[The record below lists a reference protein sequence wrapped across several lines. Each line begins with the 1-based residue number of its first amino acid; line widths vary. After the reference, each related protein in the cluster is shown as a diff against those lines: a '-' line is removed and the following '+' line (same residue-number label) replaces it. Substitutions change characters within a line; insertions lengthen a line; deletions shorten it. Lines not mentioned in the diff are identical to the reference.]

1 MSARYAELLVRNRW
15 AILAMLAVLTAL
27 SIIAI
32 SRIEFDNSVESWFLD
47 TDPSLATYDRF
58 TETFRSDQIVIAGIF
73 ADDVL
78 APEVLAAVD
87 RISEAASQ
95 LRFADHV
102 QSLTHSAAARRM
114 GGIDAPEYRSAL
126 LASPLQRTLLLSPD
140 NSATAVVIY
149 YAREG
154 HTFAHKHEFVSG
166 LRSIVREAT
175 AGIDAEY
182 AIAGAPV
189 LGEAG
194 ARRNSEDL
202 RILVPA
208 MILVIAVFAYGLVQ
222 SLRLTLIPLGVVGI
236 AVVMAHGLMA
246 AAGWK
251 MTVISVVLIPLI
263 LAVGVAHSIH
273 LIARYVLNLESGL
286 GNRAA
291 VIDSVERLVKPCFY
305 TSITTVIGLLS
316 LLVSELKP
324 VHEFAVTAA
333 FGVFAAFVV
342 SVTFLPIMLLM
353 RRTIRSRRSTV
364 ARSIVQR
371 LLRVVHSVASK
382 HPRHIL
388 LLALLTGVG
397 FLWQATR
404 VESGLDP
411 MSWIRHD
418 DPIRVDTLRIDNAFG
433 GALSMEFL
441 LSSPEGLLNEPEVLR
456 RMEDLQDWLV
466 ANTRIAR
473 ATSVADFVKEAARIA
488 RDAGDEGFALPRT
501 RFLTNELL
509 ARLRDDA
516 QLDAWVTPDFTR
528 ARIAARI
535 PLTSAQKIIEELP
548 AIEQRIAQTFGGSG
562 VSVDMTGQA
571 VLAGR
576 MQSHLLDS
584 QLRSFSV
591 ALAVVSLI
599 MIVLLRSLV
608 LGLVAMV
615 PNLLPIAIG
624 LGAMTIL
631 DIPLNP
637 ATVTIA
643 AVALGIVVDDTV
655 HLMTAFDRHFRSTGR
670 VGASVRSMLLEV
682 GQPVVVTSVLLAS
695 GFATLILG
703 GFLPTR
709 QVGGLIALIAI
720 AALVS
725 DLIFLPAILRSIP
738 GRWLRARQ
746 ESEPPA
752 PAK

>member
-1 MSARYAELLVRNRW
+1 MSVRYAQLLVRNRW
-15 AILAMLAVLTAL
+15 AILVMLAALTVL

-47 TDPSLATYDRF
+47 TDPSLATYNRF

-78 APEVLAAVD
+78 SPDVLVAVD
-87 RISEAASQ
+87 RISAAAAR
-95 LRFADHV
+95 LRFADDV
-102 QSLTHSAAARRM
+102 QSLTHSAAVRRI

-126 LASPLQRTLLLSPD
+126 LASPLQRALLLSPD
-140 NSATAVVIY
+140 NTATAIVIH

-154 HTFAHKHEFVSG
+154 DTFAHKHEFVSG

-175 AGIDAEY
+175 AGTDIQY
-182 AIAGAPV
+182 AIAGGPV

-194 ARRNSEDL
+194 ARRNSQDL

-236 AVVMAHGLMA
+236 AVVMAHGLMV

-286 GNRAA
+286 DNRAA
-291 VIDSVERLVKPCFY
+291 VIDSVERLLKPCFY

-324 VHEFAVTAA
+324 VHEFAITAA
-333 FGVFAAFVV
+333 VGVFAAFVV

-382 HPRHIL
+382 HPRRIV

-397 FLWQATR
+397 FIWQATR

-433 GALSMEFL
+433 GALSLEFL
-441 LSSPEGLLNEPEVLR
+441 LSSPEGLLNKPEVLR
-456 RMEDLQDWLV
+456 RTEDLQHWLV
-466 ANTRIAR
+466 ANTTIGR

-516 QLDAWVTPDFTR
+516 QLDAWVTPDFTQ
-528 ARIAARI
+528 ARIAARV
-535 PLTSAQKIIEELP
+535 PLTSAQEIVDQLP
-548 AIEQRIAQTFGGSG
+548 AIDHRIAQTFGGSG
-562 VSVDMTGQA
+562 VTVEMTGQA
-571 VLAGR
+571 VLASR

-599 MIVLLRSLV
+599 MIVLLRSAL

-670 VGASVRSMLLEV
+670 VGASVRAMLLEV
-682 GQPVVVTSVLLAS
+682 GQPVMVTSVLLAS

-709 QVGGLIALIAI
+709 QVGGLIALIAV

-746 ESEPPA
+746 KSEPSGPV
-752 PAK
+752 K